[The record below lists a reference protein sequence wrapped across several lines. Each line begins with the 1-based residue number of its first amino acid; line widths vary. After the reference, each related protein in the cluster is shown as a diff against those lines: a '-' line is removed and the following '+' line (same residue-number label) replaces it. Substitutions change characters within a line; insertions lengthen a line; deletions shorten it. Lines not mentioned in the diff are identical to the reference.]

1 MRIID
6 KLQKKDN
13 TSIVIRN
20 TLISVIVK
28 GGSLF
33 IALFTTP
40 AYMHFF
46 DNNEILGV
54 WFTLLSVL
62 AWILN
67 CDMGI
72 GNGLRNNLVY
82 AINDKDWDK
91 AKKYISSSYIFLT
104 IVGSLIF
111 LMVRF
116 AGDFVSWNRVFNIST
131 SVISSEIMADAVQ
144 ILLASIIL
152 QFILRLVTSVLY
164 ALQEAFVPGLMNL
177 LTNSIMLIYVVTSN
191 ILGNNNNFINLAIV
205 YLFAVNLPLVIA
217 TVFVFV
223 KKIPKAAPSI
233 SFFKMSYA
241 IEILKIGAAFLWLQL
256 IAMII
261 DNTNSY
267 LIAVFVN
274 NSAVVEYQIYSK
286 IFNLPMT
293 AVMLLTTSLWST
305 ITKAKAENDWVWI
318 KNCYK
323 KSMKLIIVIAVMEFI
338 AICPL
343 QLFFDLWLG
352 EKSITVNYIYAAV
365 FAVSGIVMSLRTV
378 LASYSNGLCE
388 LRVQSIYMTLG
399 AVMYIPLAYLLSY
412 MVNSYIAIVVA
423 NIISM
428 MPYCIAQMIWCNK
441 KFISL
446 AH

>member
-6 KLQKKDN
+6 KLKKKDN

-20 TLISVIVK
+20 TLISVVVK

-131 SVISSEIMADAVQ
+131 NVISSEIMAAAVQ

-191 ILGNNNNFINLAIV
+191 ILGNNNNITNLATV

-217 TVFVFV
+217 TFFVFV

-233 SFFKMSYA
+233 SYFKMSYA

-352 EKSITVNYIYAAV
+352 EKSIIVNYIYAAV

-441 KFISL
+441 KFIRL

>member
-6 KLQKKDN
+6 KLKKKDN

-20 TLISVIVK
+20 TLISVVVK

-131 SVISSEIMADAVQ
+131 NVISSEIMADAVQ

-191 ILGNNNNFINLAIV
+191 ILGNNNNITNLATV

-217 TVFVFV
+217 TFFVFV

-233 SFFKMSYA
+233 SYFKMSYA

-352 EKSITVNYIYAAV
+352 EKSIIVNYIYAAV

-441 KFISL
+441 KFIRL

>member
-6 KLQKKDN
+6 KLKKKDN
-13 TSIVIRN
+13 TSLVIRN
-20 TLISVIVK
+20 TLISIVVK

-131 SVISSEIMADAVQ
+131 SVISSEIMAAAVQ

-191 ILGNNNNFINLAIV
+191 ILGNNNNITNLATV

-217 TVFVFV
+217 TFFVFV

-233 SFFKMSYA
+233 SYFKMSYA

-305 ITKAKAENDWVWI
+305 ITKVKAENDWVWI

-352 EKSITVNYIYAAV
+352 EKSIIVNYIYAAV

-441 KFISL
+441 KFIRL

>member
-6 KLQKKDN
+6 KLKKKDN

-20 TLISVIVK
+20 TLISVVVK

-131 SVISSEIMADAVQ
+131 NVISSEIMADAVQ

-177 LTNSIMLIYVVTSN
+177 LTNSIMLIYVVISN
-191 ILGNNNNFINLAIV
+191 ILGNNNNITNLAIV
-205 YLFAVNLPLVIA
+205 YLLAVNLPLVIA

-233 SFFKMSYA
+233 SCFKMSYA

-305 ITKAKAENDWVWI
+305 ITKAKAEDDWIWI

-323 KSMKLIIVIAVMEFI
+323 KSMKLIIVIAFMEFI

-365 FAVSGIVMSLRTV
+365 FSVSGIVMSLRTV

-441 KFISL
+441 KFIRL

>member
-1 MRIID
+1 M
-6 KLQKKDN
+6 KKDN

-20 TLISVIVK
+20 TLISLIVK

-82 AINDKDWDK
+82 AINDKDWDR

-116 AGDFVSWNRVFNIST
+116 AGDFVSWNLVFNIST
-131 SVISSEIMADAVQ
+131 NVISSEIMADAVQ

-191 ILGNNNNFINLAIV
+191 ILGNNNNII
-205 YLFAVNLPLVIA
+205 
-217 TVFVFV
+217 
-223 KKIPKAAPSI
+223 K
-233 SFFKMSYA
+233 
-241 IEILKIGAAFLWLQL
+241 LK
-256 IAMII
+256 
-261 DNTNSY
+261 
-267 LIAVFVN
+267 
-274 NSAVVEYQIYSK
+274 
-286 IFNLPMT
+286 
-293 AVMLLTTSLWST
+293 
-305 ITKAKAENDWVWI
+305 
-318 KNCYK
+318 
-323 KSMKLIIVIAVMEFI
+323 
-338 AICPL
+338 
-343 QLFFDLWLG
+343 
-352 EKSITVNYIYAAV
+352 EK
-365 FAVSGIVMSLRTV
+365 
-378 LASYSNGLCE
+378 
-388 LRVQSIYMTLG
+388 
-399 AVMYIPLAYLLSY
+399 
-412 MVNSYIAIVVA
+412 
-423 NIISM
+423 
-428 MPYCIAQMIWCNK
+428 
-441 KFISL
+441 
-446 AH
+446 

>member
-6 KLQKKDN
+6 KLKKKDN

-20 TLISVIVK
+20 TLISVVVK
-28 GGSLF
+28 GGSLL

-116 AGDFVSWNRVFNIST
+116 AGDFISWNRVFNIST
-131 SVISSEIMADAVQ
+131 SVISSEIMAAAVQ

-191 ILGNNNNFINLAIV
+191 ILGNNNNITNLAIV

-233 SFFKMSYA
+233 FCFKMSYA
-241 IEILKIGAAFLWLQL
+241 VEILKIGAVFLWLQL

-323 KSMKLIIVIAVMEFI
+323 KSMKLMIVITVMEFI

-441 KFISL
+441 KFIKL

>member
-6 KLQKKDN
+6 KLKKKDN
-13 TSIVIRN
+13 TSLVIRN
-20 TLISVIVK
+20 TLISIVVK

-131 SVISSEIMADAVQ
+131 SVISSEIMAAAVQ

-191 ILGNNNNFINLAIV
+191 ILGNNNNITNLATV

-217 TVFVFV
+217 TFFVFV

-233 SFFKMSYA
+233 SYFKMSYA

-305 ITKAKAENDWVWI
+305 ITKAKAENDWIWI

-323 KSMKLIIVIAVMEFI
+323 KSMKLMIVIALMEFI

-412 MVNSYIAIVVA
+412 MVNSYIAIVAA